1 VPFKTAPCSFFF
13 EEKKKNLGVT
23 QKWVMTALKI
33 ERVKSKFFN
42 F

>member
-1 VPFKTAPCSFFF
+1 VQFFF